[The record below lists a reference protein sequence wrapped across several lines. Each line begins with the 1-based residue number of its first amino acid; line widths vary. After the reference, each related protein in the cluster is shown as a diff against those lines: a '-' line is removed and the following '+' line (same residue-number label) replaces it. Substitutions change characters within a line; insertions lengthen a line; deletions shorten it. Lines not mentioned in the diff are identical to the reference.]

1 MKTGRKLY
9 FAAVGIFVSLLVANA
24 MLTRSVAQLDVHQN
38 HSSETLV
45 EGWNE

>member
-24 MLTRSVAQLDVHQN
+24 MLTRSVVQPDVHQN
-38 HSSETLV
+38 HSIDTLV